1 MQFRYKKITVKI
13 GSNVLAK
20 PNGTLNVS
28 RIAHLVDQIAFL
40 RKNGVEVVVVSSG
53 AVAAGR
59 AVLEPAKKTDAV
71 SKRQLWAALGQVKL
85 ISRYSDFF
93 SEHGLVCAQVLT
105 TKESFSSRGHYLN
118 MQNCF
123 TTLLENKVIPIV
135 NENDT
140 ISVNELMFTDNDE
153 LSGLIASIVN
163 SEALILL
170 SNVDGVY
177 SAHPKDKNAKLIQ
190 QINSNDKEPEN
201 AISDERSD
209 FGRGGMLTK
218 FRIAQKVA
226 GDGIGVHVA
235 NGTSENILINLLDVK
250 KELKHTF
257 FVPNSKQN
265 SGIKKWIGYS
275 DGFAKG
281 EVVINEGA
289 VNALNSEKAV
299 SLLPVGVIEIKT
311 IFKKGDLIKIV
322 DELGITIGIGKA
334 GYDSERVEKEK
345 NSGKH
350 KPIVHYDYLYL
361 ETCRTTHAG
370 KKNH

>member
-20 PNGTLNVS
+20 SDGTLNVS

-71 SKRQLWAALGQVKL
+71 SQRQLWAALGQVKL

-93 SEHGLVCAQVLT
+93 GEHGLVCAQVLS
-105 TKESFSSRGHYLN
+105 TKENFSSRRHYLN
-118 MQNCF
+118 MQNCI
-123 TTLLENKVIPIV
+123 TTLLDNKVIPIV

-140 ISVNELMFTDNDE
+140 ISVTELMFTDNDE
-153 LSGLIASIVN
+153 LSGLIASMVN

-170 SNVDGVY
+170 SNVNGVY
-177 SAHPKDKNAKLIQ
+177 NAHPENENAKLIQ
-190 QINSNDKEPEN
+190 QIYINDKEPEN
-201 AISDERSD
+201 AISSGQSD

-235 NGTSENILINLLDVK
+235 NGTTENVLIDLLNVK
-250 KELKHTF
+250 KDLKHTW

-265 SGIKKWIGYS
+265 SGVKKWIGYS

-281 EVVINEGA
+281 EIVINQGA
-289 VNALNSEKAV
+289 VNVLNSVKAV
-299 SLLPVGVIEIKT
+299 SLLPVGIVEIANE
-311 IFKKGDLIKIV
+311 FKKGDLIKIV
-322 DELGITIGIGKA
+322 DESGQTVGVGKA
-334 GYDSERVEKEK
+334 KYDSNRIEIEKK
-345 NSGKH
+345 LDKQ

-361 ETCRTTHAG
+361 EN
-370 KKNH
+370 KK

>member
-20 PNGTLNVS
+20 DDGTLNVS

-59 AVLEPAKKTDAV
+59 AVLEPTKKTDAV
-71 SKRQLWAALGQVKL
+71 SQRQLWAALGQVKL

-93 SEHGLVCAQVLT
+93 NEHNLVCAQVLT
-105 TKESFSSRGHYLN
+105 TKENFSSRGHYLN
-118 MQNCF
+118 MKNCIE
-123 TTLLENKVIPIV
+123 TLLENQVIPVV

-140 ISVNELMFTDNDE
+140 ISVTELMFTDNDE
-153 LSGLIASIVN
+153 LSGLIASMVN

-170 SNVDGVY
+170 SNVDGVFTT
-177 SAHPKDKNAKLIQ
+177 HPKQENARLIQ
-190 QINSNDKEPEN
+190 NISIDEKEPED
-201 AISDERSD
+201 AISSEQSG

-218 FRIAQKVA
+218 LRIAKKVA

-235 NGTSENILINLLDVK
+235 NGKRENVLIDLMDIS
-250 KELKHTF
+250 KELKHTY
-257 FVPNSKQN
+257 FVPNERTYT
-265 SGIKKWIGYS
+265 GIKKWIGYS

-281 EVVINEGA
+281 ELVINEGA
-289 VNALNSEKAV
+289 IKALNSDMAV
-299 SLLPVGVIEIKT
+299 SLLPVGIIEVKT
-311 IFKKGDLIKIV
+311 KFKKGDLIKIV
-322 DELGITIGIGKA
+322 DKLGVIVGIGKA
-334 GYDSERVEKEK
+334 SYDSNQLEKEK
-345 NSGKH
+345 KSEKQ

-361 ETCRTTHAG
+361 ETSRG
-370 KKNH
+370 NYYNKMNK